1 MRLHLEHSNVRLS
14 EWPSRGSAR
23 TPNLSPPCD
32 SDVVPLGA
40 CRFNNACKGRRNL
53 RTHKSVG
60 VGGLPLLWVA
70 TQVRHR
76 ARSERCHK
84 LLVANE
90 PSQPLFRRLCTRRV
104 YYRPRPQRSLTL
116 DCENSASGRTAFH
129 GRSSFPRIGLAA
141 TVASPA
147 LCLLQ
152 IRVDN
157 DTPSFAAITCVAP
170 GVRFSDLAIFVT
182 PALALAIVFICR
194 TSSLVH
200 SRRAIFLGLTI
211 VTPVFVDRSCITRLR
226 IGNREGYETRTRP
239 RLRISSG
246 R

>member
-1 MRLHLEHSNVRLS
+1 MR
-14 EWPSRGSAR
+14 
-23 TPNLSPPCD
+23 PCLTAGL
-32 SDVVPLGA
+32 VEVPLL
-40 CRFNNACKGRRNL
+40 RFSG
-53 RTHKSVG
+53 KS
-60 VGGLPLLWVA
+60 A
-70 TQVRHR
+70 
-76 ARSERCHK
+76 
-84 LLVANE
+84 
-90 PSQPLFRRLCTRRV
+90 
-104 YYRPRPQRSLTL
+104 
-116 DCENSASGRTAFH
+116 SASGRTAFH

-200 SRRAIFLGLTI
+200 SRRTIFLVLAI
-211 VTPVFVDRSCITRLR
+211 VTPVLVDRPCITRLR
-226 IGNREGYETRTRP
+226 IGNRERYETRTRP

-246 R
+246 RWCTMRFSAPQFIPCEIMT

>member
-1 MRLHLEHSNVRLS
+1 MRPCLTAELVEVSLLRF
-14 EWPSRGSAR
+14 SR
-23 TPNLSPPCD
+23 
-32 SDVVPLGA
+32 
-40 CRFNNACKGRRNL
+40 K
-53 RTHKSVG
+53 
-60 VGGLPLLWVA
+60 
-70 TQVRHR
+70 
-76 ARSERCHK
+76 
-84 LLVANE
+84 
-90 PSQPLFRRLCTRRV
+90 
-104 YYRPRPQRSLTL
+104 
-116 DCENSASGRTAFH
+116 SASASERTAFH
-129 GRSSFPRIGLAA
+129 GRSSFPTRIGLAA

-200 SRRAIFLGLTI
+200 SRRAIFLVLTI
-211 VTPVFVDRSCITRLR
+211 VTPVFVDRTCITRLR